1 MSTSPP
7 CPAPAAERRL
17 VLRKILFAV
26 WALALMP
33 LFGALHAFLD
43 ARPLYR
49 SLVGTGVFGASAVAA
64 LWFLGR
70 EKHPTLRVWRIFFVV
85 WTILLCPV
93 LLTIAYGIGKEG
105 WPSGRFNRPIA
116 HVLSLVLTLS
126 IPAFLTGLGAL
137 LRIYRV
143 AGVLA
148 IVAGLASIVTG
159 GFLFR
164 ATAPIKL
171 FPRAFEDVLDV
182 VAFGAKVET
191 YLAIPIG
198 IALIVGGIMT
208 FRAARAR
215 TVAPS
220 ATPVVVPEDG
230 REPITPALDP

>member
-1 MSTSPP
+1 
-7 CPAPAAERRL
+7 
-17 VLRKILFAV
+17 
-26 WALALMP
+26 MP
-33 LFGALHAFLD
+33 LFAALHSFLD
-43 ARPLYR
+43 VRPLYR
-49 SLVGTGVFGASAVAA
+49 SLVGTGVFGVSAVAA
-64 LWFLGR
+64 LRFLGR
-70 EKHPTLRVWRIFFVV
+70 EKHPTLRAWRIFFVA
-85 WTILLCPV
+85 WTILVTPL
-93 LLTIAYGIGKEG
+93 LLTIAHGIGKEG

-116 HVLSLVLTLS
+116 HVLTLVLTLS
-126 IPAFLTGLGAL
+126 IPAFLTGLCAL
-137 LRIYRV
+137 LRTYRV

-148 IVAGLASIVTG
+148 IVAGLAAIVTG

-215 TVAPS
+215 TAASSPP
-220 ATPVVVPEDG
+220 PVVVQEDG
-230 REPITPALDP
+230 REPGTAILDP